1 MQVVYAKC
9 CGLDVHNEVVVAC
22 VRIDEGAGHVSK
34 QTREFGTTMS
44 ALRELGDWLSEQGC
58 TVVGMESTGVY
69 WKPVY
74 HVLCTMLSHV
84 VVGNPRDMCRRRGNK
99 TDKLDADWIS
109 ELLAHDLIR
118 NSFVPPPHIV
128 ALRDL
133 TRTRTTMVQTRA
145 QAKNR
150 VHKIL
155 QDTNIKLANVA
166 TDMFGKSG
174 RAMLDALIAG
184 ERDPKTLSELAIGR
198 LRVKIPQLELAL
210 EGQFTEHHGALI
222 RMSLCQVDL
231 LDEQIGEID
240 ERIAKLVQATP
251 RVQAA
256 IEQLESIPGV
266 EQTAARIVVSEIG
279 TDMGRFE
286 TDKRLGSWAGVC
298 PGNNESAGKSKGGR
312 TRKGNRYLRR
322 VLNQSA
328 WAARKTDTFLGR
340 RFRSLQP
347 RIGGKKAAMAVA
359 HQTLIIA
366 YHLLKDGTF
375 YDEEH
380 QRRGNPQMEERWRRN
395 AVQTLE
401 RLGYTVTLQ
410 TAPPPAPAAA

>member
-1 MQVVYAKC
+1 MQVVYPRC

-34 QTREFGTTMS
+34 QTREFGTTIG

-74 HVLCTMLSHV
+74 HVLSTRLSQI
-84 VVGNPRDMCRRRGNK
+84 VVGNPRDMHRRPGKK

-118 NSFVPPPHIV
+118 NSFIPPPHIV

-133 TRTRTTMVQTRA
+133 TRTRTTVVETRA

-150 VHKIL
+150 VHKVL

-174 RAMLDALIAG
+174 RAILDALIRG
-184 ERDPKTLSELAIGR
+184 ERDPKTLSELALGR

-210 EGQFTEHHGALI
+210 EGQFTEHHAALI
-222 RMSLCQVDL
+222 RMSLSQIDL
-231 LDEQIGEID
+231 LDEQIAEID

-266 EQTAARIVVSEIG
+266 DQTAARIVVAEIG
-279 TDMGRFE
+279 TDMDRFE
-286 TDKRLGSWAGVC
+286 TDKRLASWTGLC
-298 PGNNESAGKSKGGR
+298 PSNNESAGKRKGGR
-312 TRKGNRYLRR
+312 TRKGNRYVGR

-328 WAARKTDTFLGR
+328 WAARKTDTSIGR
-340 RFRSLQP
+340 RFRSLQA
-347 RIGGKKAAMAVA
+347 RIGGKKAAVAVA

-375 YDEEH
+375 YDESC
-380 QRRGNPQMEERWRRN
+380 QRRSNPKMEERWRSN
-395 AVQTLE
+395 AVHTLE

-410 TAPPPAPAAA
+410 MAPPPAPAAA

>member
-1 MQVVYAKC
+1 MEVLYPKC

-34 QTREFGTTMS
+34 QTRQFGTTMS

-74 HVLCTMLSHV
+74 HVLCTRLPQI
-84 VVGNPRDMCRRRGNK
+84 VVGNPRDMHRRRGKK

-109 ELLAHDLIR
+109 ELLAHDLIS

-133 TRTRTTMVQTRA
+133 TRTRTTLVETRA
-145 QAKNR
+145 QGKNR
-150 VHKIL
+150 VHRVL

-174 RAMLDALIAG
+174 RAMLDALVQG
-184 ERDPKTLSELAIGR
+184 ERDPNTLSELALGR

-222 RMSLCQVDL
+222 RMSLCQIDL
-231 LDEQIGEID
+231 LDEQIAEID
-240 ERIAKLVQATP
+240 ERIAKLVEATP

-256 IEQLESIPGV
+256 IEQLDSIPGV
-266 EQTAARIVVSEIG
+266 DQTAARIVVSEIG
-279 TDMGRFE
+279 TDMDRFE
-286 TDKRLGSWAGVC
+286 ADKRLASWAGLC
-298 PGNNESAGKSKGGR
+298 PGNNVSAGKHKGGR
-312 TRKGNRYLRR
+312 TRKGNRHVRR

-340 RFRSLQP
+340 RFRSLQA

-375 YDEEH
+375 YEDELH
-380 QRRGNPQMEERWRRN
+380 RRRNPQTEERWRRN

-410 TAPPPAPAAA
+410 MAPAPASAA